1 MKLLILSMYL
11 IISLNARRAE
21 RLVRDKLIGP
31 LMKRNNPN
39 VDDYELFE
47 RSDNITDVIFIMFH
61 IIAISLILTGIL

>member
-11 IISLNARRAE
+11 IISLNARRSE
-21 RLVRDKLIGP
+21 RLVRDNLIEP

-47 RSDNITDVIFIMFH
+47 KSDNITDVIFIMFH
-61 IIAISLILTGIL
+61 VIVISLILTGVL